1 LNYLWK
7 FAMKDHVSSHVHSS
21 WLPVFEPVTSVI
33 GEILSKV
40 EHDELAP
47 PLESV
52 FHAFSVELSSV
63 RCVIVGQDPY
73 PTPGNAMGLAFSTP
87 PTITKIPQSLRNIF
101 TELESD
107 QGHSAPAQGDLS
119 KWSNEGVL
127 LLNRV
132 LTTRQGE
139 SNAHEKIGWQRVTDH
154 IASELGKRDVV
165 AVLWGRQAQEL
176 SKFFTF
182 KVEGVHPSPLSA
194 YRGFFGSKPFAQ
206 VNQLLIA
213 QGREPI
219 DWKL

>member
-1 LNYLWK
+1 
-7 FAMKDHVSSHVHSS
+7 MKDLASSHVHSS
-21 WLPVFEPVTSVI
+21 WAAVFEPI
-33 GEILSKV
+33 NPLINDLLSKISS
-40 EHDELAP
+40 EDLSP
-47 PLESV
+47 PFDSIFRAFQSDLESI
-52 FHAFSVELSSV
+52 

-87 PTITKIPQSLRNIF
+87 PSVKKIPQSLKNIF
-101 TELESD
+101 AELEND
-107 QGHSAPAQGDLS
+107 QGIAPPTTGDLS
-119 KWSNEGVL
+119 QWSSAGVL

-139 SNAHEKIGWQRVTDH
+139 SNAHADIGWQRITDH
-154 IASELGKRDVV
+154 IAAELGKRDVV

-194 YRGFFGSKPFAQ
+194 YRGFFGSKPFTQ
-206 VNQLLIA
+206 VDQLLIS

-219 DWKL
+219 DWTL

>member
-33 GEILSKV
+33 GEILSQI
-40 EHDELAP
+40 EHEKLAP

-52 FHAFSVELSSV
+52 FRAFSVELSSV

-73 PTPGNAMGLAFSTP
+73 PTAGNAMGLAFSTP

-107 QGHSAPAQGDLS
+107 QGHAAPAQGDLS

>member
-1 LNYLWK
+1 
-7 FAMKDHVSSHVHSS
+7 
-21 WLPVFEPVTSVI
+21 
-33 GEILSKV
+33 
-40 EHDELAP
+40 
-47 PLESV
+47 
-52 FHAFSVELSSV
+52 
-63 RCVIVGQDPY
+63 
-73 PTPGNAMGLAFSTP
+73 MGLAFSTSRE
-87 PTITKIPQSLRNIF
+87 ITKIPQSLRNIF

-107 QGHSAPAQGDLS
+107 QGHAAPAQGDLS
-119 KWSNEGVL
+119 KWSNDGVL

-194 YRGFFGSKPFAQ
+194 YRGFFGSRPFAQ

-219 DWKL
+219 NWKL

>member
-33 GEILSKV
+33 DEILSKV

-52 FHAFSVELSSV
+52 FHAFSVDLSSI

-87 PTITKIPQSLRNIF
+87 STFTRIPQSLRNIF

-107 QGHSAPAQGDLS
+107 QGHAAPSHGDLS

-132 LTTRQGE
+132 LTTRRGE
-139 SNAHEKIGWQRVTDH
+139 SNAHEKVGWQRVTDH

-165 AVLWGRQAQEL
+165 AILWGRQAQEL

-182 KVEGVHPSPLSA
+182 KVESVHPSPLSA
-194 YRGFFGSKPFAQ
+194 YRGFFGSKPFSN
-206 VNQLLIA
+206 VNHILVS

-219 DWKL
+219 NWKL

>member
-1 LNYLWK
+1 
-7 FAMKDHVSSHVHSS
+7 MKDHVSSHVHSS
-21 WLPVFEPVTSVI
+21 WLPVSSFI
-33 GEILSKV
+33 DDILSNIQ
-40 EHDELAP
+40 HDELAP

-52 FHAFSVELSSV
+52 FRAFSIDLSSI
-63 RCVIVGQDPY
+63 RCIIVGQDPY

-87 PTITKIPQSLRNIF
+87 PTIGKIPQSLRNIF

-107 QGHSAPAQGDLS
+107 QGHATPANGDLS

-139 SNAHEKIGWQRVTDH
+139 TNAHEKVGWQRVTDH

-165 AVLWGRQAQEL
+165 AVLWGKQAQEL
-176 SKFFTF
+176 SRFFTF
-182 KVEGVHPSPLSA
+182 KVESVHPSPLSA
-194 YRGFFGSKPFAQ
+194 YRGFFGSKPFSK
-206 VNQLLIA
+206 VNHILVS

-219 DWKL
+219 NWKL

>member
-1 LNYLWK
+1 MNYLWK

-33 GEILSKV
+33 AEILSKV

-52 FHAFSVELSSV
+52 FHAFSGDLSSI

-87 PTITKIPQSLRNIF
+87 STFTRIPQSLRNIF

-107 QGHSAPAQGDLS
+107 QGHATPSHGDLS

-132 LTTRQGE
+132 LTTRQRE
-139 SNAHEKIGWQRVTDH
+139 SNAHEKVGWQRVTDH
-154 IASELGKRDVV
+154 VASELGKRDVV
-165 AVLWGRQAQEL
+165 AVLWGKQAQEL
-176 SKFFTF
+176 SNFFTF
-182 KVEGVHPSPLSA
+182 KVESVHPSPLSA
-194 YRGFFGSKPFAQ
+194 YRGFFGSRPFSK
-206 VNQLLIA
+206 VNQILVS

-219 DWKL
+219 NWKL

>member
-1 LNYLWK
+1 
-7 FAMKDHVSSHVHSS
+7 MKDHVSSHVHSS

-40 EHDELAP
+40 EHDKLAP

-52 FHAFSVELSSV
+52 FHAFSIELSSV

-87 PTITKIPQSLRNIF
+87 AQITKIPQSLRNIF

-107 QGHSAPAQGDLS
+107 QGHAAPAQGDLS

-132 LTTRQGE
+132 LSTRQGE

>member
-1 LNYLWK
+1 
-7 FAMKDHVSSHVHSS
+7 MKDLVSSHVHSS

-52 FHAFSVELSSV
+52 FHAFSIELSSV

-107 QGHSAPAQGDLS
+107 QGHAAPAHGDLS

-165 AVLWGRQAQEL
+165 AVLWGKQAQEL
-176 SKFFTF
+176 SRFFRY

-194 YRGFFGSKPFAQ
+194 YRGFFGSNPFAQ
-206 VNQLLIA
+206 VNQLLIS

>member
-107 QGHSAPAQGDLS
+107 QGHAAPAQGDLS

-194 YRGFFGSKPFAQ
+194 YRGFFGSKPFAE

>member
-1 LNYLWK
+1 
-7 FAMKDHVSSHVHSS
+7 MKDHVSSHVHSS

-33 GEILSKV
+33 GEILSRV
-40 EHDELAP
+40 EHDKLAP

-107 QGHSAPAQGDLS
+107 QGHAAPAQGDLS

>member
-1 LNYLWK
+1 
-7 FAMKDHVSSHVHSS
+7 MKDHVSSHVHSS

-33 GEILSKV
+33 DEILSKV

-52 FHAFSVELSSV
+52 FHAFSVDLSSI

-87 PTITKIPQSLRNIF
+87 STFTRIPQSLRNIF

-107 QGHSAPAQGDLS
+107 QGHAAPSHGDLS

-132 LTTRQGE
+132 LTTRRGE
-139 SNAHEKIGWQRVTDH
+139 SNAHEKVGWQRVTDH

-165 AVLWGRQAQEL
+165 AILWGRQAQEL

-182 KVEGVHPSPLSA
+182 KVESVHPSPLSA
-194 YRGFFGSKPFAQ
+194 YRGFFGSKPFSK
-206 VNQLLIA
+206 VNHILVS
-213 QGREPI
+213 QGLEPI
-219 DWKL
+219 NWKL

>member
-1 LNYLWK
+1 
-7 FAMKDHVSSHVHSS
+7 MKDHVSSHVHSS

-40 EHDELAP
+40 EHDKLAP

-107 QGHSAPAQGDLS
+107 QGHAAPAQGDLS

-182 KVEGVHPSPLSA
+182 KIEGVHPSPLSA